1 MPGTSKA
8 SGPLSNSAAQAQ
20 AREIRKQ
27 LGAYVNF
34 RDGRMQEAFPDWRD
48 RSRRCLER
56 AGEMLA
62 KLRAA
67 DARTGLLP
75 DGLRD
80 TAFERARCREV
91 EGEFVI
97 SARRRGSAAECAAD
111 LAEVLRDGDLPMART
126 LFRELAGNM
135 VRLP

>member
-80 TAFERARCREV
+80 TSATAPRSGWSRSRSCCARCRP
-91 EGEFVI
+91 
-97 SARRRGSAAECAAD
+97 GSRACTS
-111 LAEVLRDGDLPMART
+111 PS
-126 LFRELAGNM
+126 
-135 VRLP
+135 